1 MARYIGKMPALLR
14 GEKAVTNRI
23 NDDGSRRVKNIAAVL
38 YLLVLAFVVGGS
50 YINQRHNE
58 AVSVRESNKAG
69 LAQ

>member
-1 MARYIGKMPALLR
+1 M
-14 GEKAVTNRI
+14 TNRI

-58 AVSVRESNKAG
+58 AVSARESNKAG

>member
-1 MARYIGKMPALLR
+1 
-14 GEKAVTNRI
+14 VTNRI

-50 YINQRHNE
+50 YINQRYNE
-58 AVSVRESNKAG
+58 EVSARESNKAG